1 MIGYIRGRITG
12 LFQDFAF
19 IEAGGIGYQV
29 YMSDRDRQMLH
40 TGEEARVLTYLA
52 VREDAMTL
60 YGFMTQEEHD
70 LFLLLISVAGIGPK
84 GAMGILSAASASSF
98 SLAVRKKDIKALMR
112 LPGVGKRTAER
123 LVLELKDKLGSF
135 GADEDMEESAGE
147 VPLEGTGPLADAAAA
162 LASLGYREEEIRP
175 ALRKVAGTSEE
186 AAALIGAALREL
198 GKERN

>member
-12 LFQDFAF
+12 LFQDFVF

-60 YGFMTQEEHD
+60 YGFMTQEGHD

-123 LVLELKDKLGSF
+123 LILELKDKLGSF
-135 GADEDMEESAGE
+135 SADEDMEESASE
-147 VPLEGTGPLADAAAA
+147 APLEGTGPLADAAAA

-186 AAALIGAALREL
+186 AATLIGAALREL